1 MCTVILFR
9 LTTLHM
15 IGNKLFYNNIIQN
28 SHGAGT
34 IVVLTTGFIQCKV
47 YLSQCLGCMA
57 DTIVTAVMSRSA
69 YNMYSNFYNE

>member
-15 IGNKLFYNNIIQN
+15 IGNKLFYNN
-28 SHGAGT
+28 SKLSWRWHHRSTDHGLYSVQGL
-34 IVVLTTGFIQCKV
+34 IEPVCP
-47 YLSQCLGCMA
+47 GCMA